1 MIIVKRSGLSLV
13 LVLGVAV
20 LPCSALAQ
28 TSLAQN
34 SAAPITVTG
43 TAADALVA
51 GPVVVGVINARSGDR
66 VQIATNDGKSVVL
79 TLTTATVIKGRK
91 GPFELDRDTLD
102 VDALLNGVPVTV
114 KTWQV
119 DNGLVANQIS
129 LRSSDLRIARMIRN
143 GTAQRFAEQEAATAA
158 LRSRM
163 GDIDN
168 YNIKSTTNV
177 YFASGKAMLTDQAK
191 ADLCSAA
198 ATADGINN
206 ALLLVVGYTDSTGNE
221 EANQRLSEKRAGT
234 VINYLQQ
241 ACRWKP
247 YRMLTPTGMASADPQ
262 ASNDTP
268 EGKAQ
273 NRRVSV
279 NILVSKSVD
288 GF

>member
-1 MIIVKRSGLSLV
+1 MIIVKRSGLSLA
-13 LVLGVAV
+13 LVLGGAV
-20 LPCSALAQ
+20 LPGSV
-28 TSLAQN
+28 LAQN

-43 TAADALVA
+43 ALADALPA
-51 GPVVVGVINARSGDR
+51 GPVVSGIITARAGDR
-66 VQIATNDGKSVVL
+66 LQVTTNDGKSVVL
-79 TLTTATVIKGRK
+79 TITTATVVKARK

-102 VDALLNGVPVTV
+102 ADALLNGVPVTV

-119 DNGLVANQIS
+119 DNGLVAKHIS
-129 LRSSDLRIARMIRN
+129 FRSGDLKIARMIRN
-143 GTAQRFAEQEAATAA
+143 GTSQRFADQEAATAA
-158 LRSRM
+158 LRSRR

-177 YFASGKAMLTDQAK
+177 YFASGKAVLTEQAK

-198 ATADGINN
+198 ATAEGIDN
-206 ALLLVVGYTDSTGNE
+206 ALMLVVGYTDSTGNE
-221 EANQRLSEKRAGT
+221 EVNQRLSEKRAGT

-247 YRMLTPTGMASADPQ
+247 YRVLTPTGMASADPQ